1 MATYQSP
8 GVYIEEIAA
17 GPRPIQASGTTST
30 GFVGVLQ
37 LPGSF
42 KRGFATYNGFSA
54 SPAYADALIPQT
66 SVTQVF
72 ATWTV
77 ASAFFPLSWA
87 AFKAPLKDGKAV
99 PQAVSTVQGTVNI
112 ADATGDAWATLTA
125 RRKTAKA
132 TTTSTNTQDDID
144 RASLELDQALAS
156 WTSLKATL
164 DASAKDLAALSASAA
179 IPGLD
184 ATQQAAVTAAITA
197 SQAAV
202 AGLKTALEAYETAL
216 AGASND
222 PTDAAATAK
231 EADVLTARNAVTALL
246 VQASA
251 GPPAVTAGAVAAMNS
266 ALVGYK
272 PPDPFASAASDLN
285 AVTSMLLPT
294 GYSVAAPT
302 TSTEIVLSNNTTTLV
317 MERDAAFVNGI
328 MKDRKLVQWV
338 PSLASLDDPAGIVST
353 LAPVAIQADIP
364 YDASQLPGVPGNAN
378 GVTLLPEVL
387 DALQDT
393 LANPAPMVTTMDGFH
408 TWRQELG
415 RKLFVEL
422 LQKQSTKVA
431 AREANDKWN
440 KLPDDARQA
449 WDSWIRNQSGMR
461 LLELAVSGFFANG
474 GTVAYMGVALAA
486 EGSDVADRASLLK
499 KWFDSVSDAA
509 ILVAPGLNREWQGAI
524 MDYARMPAPS
534 GRGDLFAI
542 LDTPRFFLSEP
553 PSGIEVASNKDRWVT
568 VFDNKDKSASAYE
581 MPVLELLST
590 PVVPALRYNP
600 NDTEMDAAVPRDAWG
615 YGAAYGPWLI
625 VRNPVATGTHDA
637 FVVAPP
643 SGYIAGCYAYN
654 DNTYGVQKVPANQ
667 PVGAIV
673 DVVASVTAAEQGP
686 INVKGINLIRVRP
699 GGILIW
705 GGRTTSTDGLWRYI
719 NFRRVFLFIERSVR
733 DAVQYAVFLPNNDQT
748 RSDRSSTIGG
758 FLYAQWQ
765 SQVLDGA
772 SMKDAYFVQ
781 CDAKNNPIE
790 TRRNGY
796 LNVDVGIQP
805 PYPAEFVVIRFRQMA

>member
-37 LPGSF
+37 LPPTF
-42 KRGFATYNGFSA
+42 VRGFALYQGFSSA
-54 SPAYADALIPQT
+54 PAYADTLIPQT
-66 SVTQVF
+66 STSEIF

-77 ASAFFPLSWA
+77 ARAFFPLAWA

-112 ADATGDAWATLTA
+112 ADAAGDAWATLTA
-125 RRKTAKA
+125 RRKTVKA
-132 TTTSTNTQDDID
+132 TTAATSTQDDID
-144 RASLELDQALAS
+144 RANLEQDKALAS
-156 WTSLKATL
+156 WTSLS
-164 DASAKDLAALSASAA
+164 ASLGASNTELAALVPGAS
-179 IPGLD
+179 IKGLD

-197 SQAAV
+197 SQPAV
-202 AGLKTALEAYETAL
+202 AALKKALDDYEKELAAQSGDPTAASVTALESA
-216 AGASND
+216 
-222 PTDAAATAK
+222 
-231 EADVLTARNAVTALL
+231 VLTARNAISGLV

-251 GPPAVTAGAVAAMNS
+251 GPPTVTAGAVAAMNS

-272 PPDPFASAASDLN
+272 PPDPFASAATDLN
-285 AVTSMLLPT
+285 AVTSMLLPS
-294 GYSVAAPT
+294 GYTVSPPT
-302 TSTEIVLSNNTTTLV
+302 SSTEIVLASSSTTIV
-317 MERDAAFVNGI
+317 MERDAAYINGI
-328 MKDRKLVQWV
+328 MQSRKLVQWV
-338 PSLASLDDPAGIVST
+338 PSLASLDDPTGLVGT

-364 YDASQLPGVPGNAN
+364 YDTSQVPGVQGNAN
-378 GVTLLPEVL
+378 VIDVGRAL

-408 TWRQELG
+408 IWRQELG
-415 RKLFVEL
+415 RKLYVEL
-422 LQKQSTKVA
+422 LQKQSTTVA
-431 AREANDKWN
+431 AREASDKWN
-440 KLPDDARQA
+440 KLPDDAKQA
-449 WDSWIRNQSGMR
+449 WDSWIRNQTGMR

-486 EGSDVADRASLLK
+486 EASDVADRASLLK

-542 LDTPRFFLSEP
+542 LDTPRYFLSEP
-553 PSGIEVASNKDRWVT
+553 PAGTEVARNKNRWVT
-568 VFDNKDKSASAYE
+568 IYDKVDKSASAYE
-581 MPVLELLST
+581 MPVLELLAT

-643 SGYIAGCYAYN
+643 SGYVAGCYAYN

-748 RSDRSSTIGG
+748 RSDLSSTIGG

-765 SQVLDGA
+765 SNVLDGA
-772 SMKDAYFVQ
+772 SMKDAFFVQ

-796 LNVDVGIQP
+796 LYVDVGIQP